1 MTFRD
6 ESERQSERSDA
17 GISIVQE
24 VFAFVKENYPE
35 RSGQDLFAALENY
48 FLFYNHRRPHQALG
62 YRTPADLFPLKFTRK
77 RSSF

>member
-1 MTFRD
+1 MQFRD

-35 RSGQDLFAALENY
+35 RSGGGLRLRRKGRGKGAAAL
-48 FLFYNHRRPHQALG
+48 F
-62 YRTPADLFPLKFTRK
+62 PAQLVSCLR
-77 RSSF
+77 